1 MHAGPNSQKRKYDA
15 RRFLE
20 ASHTSSQKGENGHFS
35 PTRNQS
41 SNSHRSLSSSCSLSF
56 PLSRS
61 SLSLPETHSSHAHH
75 LSEMPTI
82 LTTAL
87 RNWLAE
93 NGLQDFIIVEA
104 PPHPNATEIVSKL
117 SMETITDSMLR

>member
-1 MHAGPNSQKRKYDA
+1 MHAQTPKKESTMA

-20 ASHTSSQKGENGHFS
+20 TSHTSSQKGKNGHFS

-61 SLSLPETHSSHAHH
+61 SLSLPESHSSHAHH
-75 LSEMPTI
+75 FVSLS
-82 LTTAL
+82 TTT
-87 RNWLAE
+87 
-93 NGLQDFIIVEA
+93 QM
-104 PPHPNATEIVSKL
+104 TS
-117 SMETITDSMLR
+117 

>member
-1 MHAGPNSQKRKYDA
+1 
-15 RRFLE
+15 
-20 ASHTSSQKGENGHFS
+20 
-35 PTRNQS
+35 
-41 SNSHRSLSSSCSLSF
+41 
-56 PLSRS
+56 
-61 SLSLPETHSSHAHH
+61 
-75 LSEMPTI
+75 MPTI